1 MVEAMDSGTDA
12 GETAVSEDPLATLAV
27 LVVNYGSHEIVE
39 ANLAK
44 SLSDGFA
51 GQVIVVDNFSTAAE
65 RSAIAAACERH
76 GWDLLA
82 LPRNEGF
89 GGGNNRAAARAIE
102 NGATELLLVNPD
114 ASLSP
119 ETIRALQAQVRED
132 RGLQLAPTVLRPNGA
147 LYTAEV
153 DLHLGIGEM
162 RGRGRRP
169 AGTDPDSIH
178 TWVSGACFAIST
190 ELWERIGGF
199 DDDYFLY
206 WEDVDLSRRVVDAG
220 GTVRAD
226 PTLRAVHDEGATHR
240 SSGAGQA
247 KSPIY
252 YYYNARNRLLY
263 AAKHLGPA
271 DRRRWLRTTPR
282 ASYRILLQG
291 GRRQFIHPLRTFWPA
306 LRGSLHGIRLLR
318 AAERAGSAASP
329 ADAERPDRPA
339 LRVMQSFGAP
349 LPTTNPYITMLDEA
363 LAGADGVEHLRFSWP
378 TALFGRY
385 DAFQWHWPEAK
396 LQGTTRG
403 KSAGKY
409 LLTWLLSLRHSLSRR
424 IAVVRTVHNIEL
436 PDDTPA
442 RLRLLRRIERQTDY
456 RIALN
461 TTTPLREDQPHSL
474 ILHGHY
480 RDWYGR
486 HPQAERI
493 RGRLGTFGGVRRY
506 KGVNSLIDA
515 YADAVGIEPSLSLRV
530 GGKPS
535 TPELADDL
543 RERTSH
549 LPGVSLQLAFLSDA
563 ELVELATSSEL
574 VVLAYR
580 FMHNSGSALAAL
592 SLDRPVLVPRNAPN
606 EALAAE
612 VGAEWVLMYDG
623 ELDGT
628 TLADAWRA
636 ASVRSGA
643 PDLSRR
649 EWTDTG
655 AAHAEAFRAA
665 VAVKRRRRTSRAAE
679 GR

>member
-1 MVEAMDSGTDA
+1 MDSKDA
-12 GETAVSEDPLATLAV
+12 GGMSASSDPLATLAI

-39 ANLAK
+39 ANLTK
-44 SLSDGFA
+44 TLEREFA
-51 GQVIVVDNFSTAAE
+51 GQVVVVDNFSTDAE
-65 RSAIAAACERH
+65 RAEITTVCDRH

-82 LPRNEGF
+82 LPVNEGF
-89 GGGNNRAAARAIE
+89 GRGNNIGAAHAIE

-114 ASLSP
+114 AWLSL
-119 ETIRALQAQVRED
+119 ETVRALQRQVQKD
-132 RGLQLAPTVLRPNGA
+132 RWLQLSPTILRPDGR
-147 LYTAEV
+147 LFTAEM

-162 RGRGRRP
+162 RSTRRRP
-169 AGTDPDSIH
+169 DDTELDRIH

-206 WEDVDLSRRVVDAG
+206 WEDVDLSRRVVNIG

-226 PTLRAVHDEGATHR
+226 ETLHAIHDEGSTHR
-240 SSGAGQA
+240 RVEAGPA

-263 AAKHLGPA
+263 AAKHLSPS
-271 DRRRWLRTTPR
+271 DRRRWLRSTPR

-306 LRGSLHGIRLLR
+306 LNGSREGIRMLR
-318 AAERAGSAASP
+318 AR
-329 ADAERPDRPA
+329 RA

-349 LPTTNPYITMLDEA
+349 LPTTNPYITMLDQA
-363 LAGADGVEHLRFSWP
+363 LGNTASIEHLRFSWP
-378 TALFGRY
+378 AALFSRY

-396 LQGTTRG
+396 LQGTNWW

-409 LLTWLLSLRHSLSRR
+409 LLTAMLSRRHSLSRR
-424 IAVVRTVHNIEL
+424 IAVVRTVHNVEL

-442 RLRLLRRIERQTDY
+442 RVRLLRRIEHQTDY

-461 TTTPLREDQPHSL
+461 ATTPLGENEPYSL

-480 RDWYGR
+480 RDWYAQY
-486 HPQAERI
+486 PPAERVP
-493 RGRLGTFGGVRRY
+493 GRLGTFGGVRRY
-506 KGVNSLIDA
+506 KGVNALVDSFSEAVKIDPSMSLQI
-515 YADAVGIEPSLSLRV
+515 
-530 GGKPS
+530 GGNPS

-543 RERTSH
+543 RARAAD
-549 LPGVSLQLAFLSDA
+549 LPGISLQLKFLSDA
-563 ELVELATSSEL
+563 ELVVLATSAQL
-574 VVLAYR
+574 VVLSYR

-592 SLDRPVLVPRNAPN
+592 SLNRPVLVPRNAPN
-606 EALAAE
+606 ESLAEE

-623 ELDGT
+623 DLDGP
-628 TLADAWRA
+628 TLADALRK
-636 ASVRSGA
+636 ASSLSGA

-649 EWTDTG
+649 EWTNAG
-655 AAHAEAFRAA
+655 NAHAEAFRNA
-665 VAVKRRRRTSRAAE
+665 VANKR
-679 GR
+679 GRQSLKPAR